1 MGELVMAAKITHVPS
16 IWMSEKID
24 GLLGIREK
32 AIAGLE
38 EIGRR
43 AEALNVDT
51 FIICDT
57 HWLVNQGFHISGTAH
72 MAGTFA
78 SNELPHMLHGMPYDY
93 YGDPE
98 LGHIIAEEARA
109 DDIRAMCHEVEGLNV
124 EYGTLIPMRHANKFG
139 AKVLSIA
146 ANQFSDP
153 EENRDF
159 GFSLLRAIKK
169 SNRRVAFLASGSM
182 SHAFAQNR
190 ISQDYL
196 NKISD
201 EFYKQVDLR
210 VLQLWTAGETQTFLD
225 MLPTYAEK
233 CVGEGA
239 MADTAMLFG
248 LLGWD
253 KYKGKGEILCDYF
266 PSSGTGQCIVNFPLA
281 SQ

>member
-16 IWMSEKID
+16 IWMSEKIE
-24 GLLGIREK
+24 GLIGIREK

-43 AEALNVDT
+43 AKALEVDT
-51 FIICDT
+51 FVICDT

-72 MAGTFA
+72 MSGIFA
-78 SNELPHMLHGMPYDY
+78 SNELPHMLQGMAYDY
-93 YGDPE
+93 QGDPD
-98 LGHIIAEEARA
+98 LGHLIAEEATA
-109 DDIRAMCHEVEGLNV
+109 DHIRAICHEVEGLNV
-124 EYGTLIPMRHANKFG
+124 EYGTLVPMRHANKFG

-153 EENRDF
+153 LENRDF
-159 GFSLLRAIKK
+159 GQAVLRAIKK
-169 SNRRVAFLASGSM
+169 SDRRVAFLASGSL
-182 SHAFAQNR
+182 SHAFAPNR

-210 VLQLWTAGETQTFLD
+210 VLQLWTNGDISTFLN
-225 MLPTYAEK
+225 MLPTYADK
-233 CVGEGA
+233 CIGEGA

-248 LLGWD
+248 VLGWD
-253 KYKGKGEILCDYF
+253 QYHGKGEILCDYF
-266 PSSGTGQCIVNFPLA
+266 PSSGTGQCIVDFPL
-281 SQ
+281 S